1 MNVATATKSGPTNWL
16 EGLMLTTVFSAL
28 PTFTAVMLLLGLFGR
43 GMPVDNP
50 ASFVVLTALGY
61 AVIVAA
67 FGAKHKLFRN
77 SYEPLFFDSS
87 LSVRDKLRYWL
98 EKPRTARQVVTNML
112 MLSVLAIAF
121 VSMT

>member
-1 MNVATATKSGPTNWL
+1 MNVATAAKSGPTNWL

-43 GMPVDNP
+43 GMPVHNP

-67 FGAKHKLFRN
+67 FGAKHKLVRN

-87 LSVRDKLRYWL
+87 LSVRDKLRSWL